1 MTGPTDLAALLAPLP
16 VDSFFAEVWGR
27 RHHHGRAPAPDRFA
41 ALLPDRRL
49 EEVLAALRPQPDMLR
64 LVSQGQTL
72 PFDQL
77 VLPDGAVDLVQV
89 RNRYAEGHSIVLN
102 GVERFAPE
110 LRLLT
115 NAIAA
120 DTDFETQIN
129 VYATPPRA
137 QGFAPHFDDHDV
149 LVLQVR
155 GSKIWHVHLSSPIVP
170 PERFRQ
176 RERAVDPATL
186 GEPTRIVL
194 APGDVLYLPRGLVH
208 AAETDAGASVHLTIG
223 FHPPNLLAVLSAA
236 LEARSLSGGT
246 LLERAPPRYLGDRAA
261 RARLAAAVR
270 DLAAALDDGDVDRG
284 LAALEDRLI
293 RSARCGVTGDFIG
306 AGETAIGRDTRLRR
320 STPLPARLVDLGE
333 SVGLQFAQALVV
345 ADREHRPAFEYLLAQ
360 SGPFAVADLPGL
372 PPEAQAAL
380 AEKLIQDGFLTQA

>member
-1 MTGPTDLAALLAPLP
+1 MTGPPDLAALLAPLP
-16 VDSFFAEVWGR
+16 LERFFGEVWGR
-27 RHHHGRAPAPDRFA
+27 RHHHGRATAPDRFA
-41 ALLPDRRL
+41 GLLPDRRL
-49 EEVLAALRPQPDMLR
+49 EEVLAALRPQPDMFR

-77 VLPDGAVDLVQV
+77 VLPDGGVDLVQV
-89 RNRYAEGHSIVLN
+89 RNRYAEGQSIVLN

-110 LRLLT
+110 LRRLT

-120 DTDFETQIN
+120 DTDVETQIN

-194 APGDVLYLPRGLVH
+194 APGDVLYLPRGLIH

-223 FHPPNLLAVLSAA
+223 FHPPNLLAVLSAS
-236 LEARSLSGGT
+236 LEARSLAGGA
-246 LLERAPPRYLGDRAA
+246 LLDRAPPRYLRDKAA

-270 DLAAALDDGDVDRG
+270 ELAAKLEDGDVDRG

-306 AGETAIGRDTRLRR
+306 AGETPIGPDSRLRR
-320 STPLPARLVDLGE
+320 STPLPARLVNLGE

-345 ADREHRPAFEYLLAQ
+345 ADPDHRPAFEFLLAQ
-360 SGPFAVADLPGL
+360 SGAFAVADLPGL
-372 PPEAQAAL
+372 PPEARAAL
-380 AEKLIQDGFLTQA
+380 AEKLIQDGFLTEA